1 MNFQGQCAYSDQV
14 QREGCSSVEVFKFE
28 CPKVKDARHEHPRYP
43 DAKGSYKIKIC
54 RGKSL
59 LELWGIPFLPN

>member
-1 MNFQGQCAYSDQV
+1 MMFQGQCAYSDQV

-43 DAKGSYKIKIC
+43 DSKGNYKRRHYNLYLI
-54 RGKSL
+54 GYS
-59 LELWGIPFLPN
+59 PSS